1 MIEKIKMDGQLIEDV
16 IVETDVYGSNN
27 IQIVFTK
34 LGYEDVLKLVTTKNN
49 TIELIE
55 DNDEVVKICEG
66 YTTVTSVV
74 MLFATKNDF
83 WEGTRVVAV
92 LEKTD

>member
-49 TIELIE
+49 RIELIE
-55 DNDEVVKICEG
+55 DDEVIKVCEG
-66 YTTVTSVV
+66 YTTISSVV
-74 MLFATKNDF
+74 VLFATKNDF

-92 LEKTD
+92 LDKTE

>member
-1 MIEKIKMDGQLIEDV
+1 MIEKIKMDDQLIEDV

-49 TIELIE
+49 RIELIE
-55 DNDEVVKICEG
+55 DDEVIKVCEG
-66 YTTVTSVV
+66 YTTISSVV
-74 MLFATKNDF
+74 VLFATKNDF

-92 LEKTD
+92 LDKTE